1 MSLSINKVTST
12 CTRRRNGGL
21 MTTDQKQ
28 ITSYCK
34 IFLQVLYQYGAV
46 LA

>member
-1 MSLSINKVTST
+1 MSLSINKVTS
-12 CTRRRNGGL
+12 TRRRNGGL

-28 ITSYCK
+28 ITSYCQ